1 MTDGLEPELL
11 ASLLQI
17 VTAVSEYLQI
27 AAVPAAVMEL
37 VTVVHCSDVMDCSQ
51 QVLSLATASCIG
63 GFGGDPRA
71 RVVHGFGDV
80 DVRRPLE
87 AT

>member
-1 MTDGLEPELL
+1 MLIDGLEPELL

-51 QVLSLATASCIG
+51 QILSLASCIG
-63 GFGGDPRA
+63 GFDGDPRA
-71 RVVHGFGDV
+71 RVVHGVGDV
-80 DVRRPLE
+80 DV
-87 AT
+87 